1 MTQDHLVVK
10 FPIDPGLNCP
20 LDLGEVTYHRSL
32 VEQGRADLDLDDSI
46 VTVGMLTDTVIVQQ
60 AMSIGKLNP
69 FGNGVD
75 PQAHNRTLQC
85 YGLIQAAMVVE
96 PRKMDQGRPRVTV
109 LCSGGLDSAVLAG
122 PTGPGPPSVCPF
134 GTSVGTHGRTQ
145 LIEAARYSAVN

>member
-60 AMSIGKLNP
+60 AMSIGKLDP
-69 FGNGVD
+69 FGDGVG
-75 PQAHNRTLQC
+75 PQAHNRALQW
-85 YGLIQAAMVVE
+85 YG
-96 PRKMDQGRPRVTV
+96 
-109 LCSGGLDSAVLAG
+109 
-122 PTGPGPPSVCPF
+122 
-134 GTSVGTHGRTQ
+134 
-145 LIEAARYSAVN
+145 